1 MGRFKC
7 ITPHICMRTHF
18 TFDERLQLQKLHNR
32 QKIRNRRILAQMLQ
46 KSESTIRRELKRGW
60 IRHVQEKYPFERW
73 ECNAE
78 HAESNARGMDSAKG
92 PDCKIGHDRI
102 LLEAL
107 AHLIRELHYSPY
119 AAIQHMQMQGWPT
132 DTRICEKTLYSCIYE
147 GLVPSVTGKDL
158 LLEGRRRK
166 LGTAPRKHSNANA
179 AARSISRRPDEAD
192 SRQTAGHWE
201 TDTVVS
207 AASVVRKLDIIEHQL
222 GPAAFRRLFRSI
234 TFDTGSEFSDV
245 VGLESSAITRAC
257 RTTLYYAHPYTACE
271 TGANEN
277 HNGIIRR
284 LFPKGTAFS
293 EVKDKVVRR
302 MHDWMNLYPRRILGG
317 ETPLSS
323 LRKDIGL
330 IPLFLAPRYG
340 G

>member
-1 MGRFKC
+1 MNKTKTNQAQETAMGRFKC

-60 IRHVQEKYPFERW
+60 IRHVQEEYPFERW

-78 HAESNARGMDSAKG
+78 HAESHARGMDSAKG

-102 LLEAL
+102 LLE
-107 AHLIRELHYSPY
+107 
-119 AAIQHMQMQGWPT
+119 
-132 DTRICEKTLYSCIYE
+132 
-147 GLVPSVTGKDL
+147 
-158 LLEGRRRK
+158 GRRRK
-166 LGTAPRKHSNANA
+166 PGTAPRKHSNADA
-179 AARSISRRPDEAD
+179 AARSISRRPDEVD

-201 TDTVVS
+201 ADTVVS
-207 AASVVRKLDIIEHQL
+207 AASVVRELDIIERQM

-234 TFDTGSEFSDV
+234 TFDNGSEFSDA
-245 VGLESSAITRAC
+245 VGLESSAITRAS

-271 TGANEN
+271 RGANEN

-293 EVKDKVVRR
+293 EVKDKDVRR
-302 MHDWMNLYPRRILGG
+302 MQDWMNLYPRRILGG
-317 ETPLSS
+317 ESPLSS
-323 LRKDIGL
+323 IRKDIG
-330 IPLFLAPRYG
+330 PLPSFLATRYG

>member
-1 MGRFKC
+1 MNKTKANQAQETAMGRFKC

-18 TFDERLQLQKLHNR
+18 TFDERLQLHKLHNR
-32 QKIRNRRILAQMLQ
+32 QKIRNHRILAQMLQ

-60 IRHVQEKYPFERW
+60 IRHVQEEYTFERW

-92 PDCKIGHDRI
+92 PDYKIGHDRI
-102 LLEAL
+102 LLE
-107 AHLIRELHYSPY
+107 
-119 AAIQHMQMQGWPT
+119 
-132 DTRICEKTLYSCIYE
+132 
-147 GLVPSVTGKDL
+147 
-158 LLEGRRRK
+158 GRRRK
-166 LGTAPRKHSNANA
+166 PGTAPRKHSNADA
-179 AARSISRRPDEAD
+179 AARSISRRPDEVD

-201 TDTVVS
+201 ADTVVS
-207 AASVVRKLDIIEHQL
+207 AASVVRELDIIERQM

-234 TFDTGSEFSDV
+234 SFDNGSEFSDA
-245 VGLESSAITRAC
+245 VGLESLAITRAG

-271 TGANEN
+271 RGANEN

-293 EVKDKVVRR
+293 EVKDKDVRR
-302 MHDWMNLYPRRILGG
+302 MQDWMNLYPRRILGN
-317 ETPLSS
+317 ESPLSS
-323 LRKDIGL
+323 IRKDIG
-330 IPLFLAPRYG
+330 PLPSFLAPRYG